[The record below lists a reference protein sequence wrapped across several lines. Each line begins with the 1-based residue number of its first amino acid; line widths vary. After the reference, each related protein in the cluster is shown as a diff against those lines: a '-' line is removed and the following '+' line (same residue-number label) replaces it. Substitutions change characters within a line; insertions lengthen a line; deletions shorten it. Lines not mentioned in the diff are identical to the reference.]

1 MLVLINEYVSLFLLL
16 VFLPGPPFS
25 CLENKILHSK
35 QNPLCPCV
43 AAAQRGE
50 GAGEVAAVS
59 VLGVEKQKGR
69 NGLDY
74 RTAKKRQVL

>member
-1 MLVLINEYVSLFLLL
+1 MF
-16 VFLPGPPFS
+16 
-25 CLENKILHSK
+25 HSK
-35 QNPLCPCV
+35 ENPLCPCV

-59 VLGVEKQKGR
+59 FLGVEKQRGR

-74 RTAKKRQVL
+74 RRTAKKRQVL